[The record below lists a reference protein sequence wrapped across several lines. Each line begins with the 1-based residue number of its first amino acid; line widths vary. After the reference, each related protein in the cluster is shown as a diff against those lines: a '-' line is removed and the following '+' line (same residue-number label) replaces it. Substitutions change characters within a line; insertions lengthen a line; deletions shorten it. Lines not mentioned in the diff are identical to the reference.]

1 MQQAGVVSKGVGLP
15 SLPIAEYPGVPMTDG
30 SDAVARKVEALLP
43 QLVAG
48 LAGARDT
55 GRPTAAEPGP
65 RDVVHRG
72 TLDEIQELFHKN
84 LWSDGLPVI
93 PPTLAR
99 VERFL
104 AHTRRQPDEV
114 IGRLLP
120 ENRAATVWSIAVN
133 GVMAG
138 CPPEYMPL
146 LLAIVDAIA
155 ETIFRAEDASS
166 TPGSEPLV
174 IVRAPSAT
182 KPDLDHC
189 KGVMGVCNPA

>member
-30 SDAVARKVEALLP
+30 SDAVAKKVEALLP

-48 LAGARDT
+48 LAGARDVA
-55 GRPTAAEPGP
+55 RPAAAEPAP

-72 TLDEIQELFHKN
+72 TLDEIQEHFHRN

-104 AHTRRQPDEV
+104 AHTKRAPAEV

-120 ENRAATVWSIAVN
+120 ENRPATVWRIEGN
-133 GVMAG
+133 GVMARSR
-138 CPPEYMPL
+138 PE
-146 LLAIVDAIA
+146 
-155 ETIFRAEDASS
+155 S
-166 TPGSEPLV
+166 T
-174 IVRAPSAT
+174 
-182 KPDLDHC
+182 
-189 KGVMGVCNPA
+189 